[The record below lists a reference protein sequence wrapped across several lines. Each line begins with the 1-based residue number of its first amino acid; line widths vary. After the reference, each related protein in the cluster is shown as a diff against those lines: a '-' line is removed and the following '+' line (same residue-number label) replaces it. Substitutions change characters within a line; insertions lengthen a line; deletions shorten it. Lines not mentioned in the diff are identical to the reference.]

1 MAVWT
6 FLSSPSGHGV
16 RRGGADCGVHDPL
29 SILRATWEHS
39 HADSPRPLRQRKSPE
54 GGAIETRRS
63 SRRDLAARYGFRS
76 AADVLLEGLDQLRV
90 AVELEVCR
98 ADPVANQVKFLLAHR
113 EGELGPNDAL
123 VSMFSPAVVRG
134 RRCISSVFARH
145 LRQDGVAAFQ
155 VSLLPHLDPPT
166 IQKLNKAEG
175 NLP

>member
-29 SILRATWEHS
+29 SILRATWEYS
-39 HADSPRPLRQRKSPE
+39 HADSPRPLRQRKSPD

-90 AVELEVCR
+90 KALQKDIGRRTEPVTGGEVSSRRSPRLDGTTFRGFSLPQRPWRVGVRVLPCR
-98 ADPVANQVKFLLAHR
+98 AEDTERIVHAAICAPTTDPVA
-113 EGELGPNDAL
+113 GG
-123 VSMFSPAVVRG
+123 
-134 RRCISSVFARH
+134 
-145 LRQDGVAAFQ
+145 
-155 VSLLPHLDPPT
+155 
-166 IQKLNKAEG
+166 
-175 NLP
+175 